1 MEVSLMEKYRDI
13 RQPLWTSVMRG
24 GALPYDDYLANSDP
38 IHAAKWR
45 AMEKR
50 IVLPDDC
57 WDTLAGFTRK
67 MHVLVY
73 SAVWCGDCVRQGPI
87 LQRLADAT
95 PCLELRFIERVDG
108 SPLAEELRINGAYK
122 VPVAVFLSEDYF
134 EIGRFGDRSLSAYR
148 RMARRQTESVG
159 VVTTVNQV
167 IEKGRQL
174 VGAVCNS
181 GLIAP
186 SQEEIEDEVVEWT
199 DVFERM
205 QLILRLSPL
214 LRERYQD

>member
-1 MEVSLMEKYRDI
+1 
-13 RQPLWTSVMRG
+13 
-24 GALPYDDYLANSDP
+24 
-38 IHAAKWR
+38 
-45 AMEKR
+45 
-50 IVLPDDC
+50 
-57 WDTLAGFTRK
+57 
-67 MHVLVY
+67 
-73 SAVWCGDCVRQGPI
+73 
-87 LQRLADAT
+87 
-95 PCLELRFIERVDG
+95 
-108 SPLAEELRINGAYK
+108 
-122 VPVAVFLSEDYF
+122 
-134 EIGRFGDRSLSAYR
+134 
-148 RMARRQTESVG
+148 MARRQTESVG